1 MLPIL
6 PSAMKRA
13 ERALTGPHKNCRVW
27 NFESQ
32 AAVSRF
38 NQLCLCSSL
47 FTCFVILGTAHGR
60 ENQRT
65 TGALALDDSV
75 KRSRVAMFTR
85 PANDSASIFRIT
97 LPRWNLTVISVMP
110 SSPLLMPFTR
120 FGGIVAGMVRAQS
133 APRSSGSLTPRRPFQ

>member
-1 MLPIL
+1 VLPTL

-13 ERALTGPHKNCRVW
+13 ERALTGSHKNCRVW

-47 FTCFVILGTAHGR
+47 FTRFVIHGTAHGR

-85 PANDSASIFRIT
+85 PANDSPSIFRSRTNINT
-97 LPRWNLTVISVMP
+97 QIHATYSYGPIKRLKAVP
-110 SSPLLMPFTR
+110 
-120 FGGIVAGMVRAQS
+120 
-133 APRSSGSLTPRRPFQ
+133 